1 MVTDRHESE
10 DVTPVPSRVMKV
22 RVSTLAADSRE
33 PGCSDICTLQVQ
45 QGQKL
50 LSFVCQ
56 HLHIHLLKS
65 LRLQSRQACLYLSV
79 EAA

>member
-22 RVSTLAADSRE
+22 RVSTRAADSGKPVIFGLYGYNE
-33 PGCSDICTLQVQ
+33 
-45 QGQKL
+45 GQKL
-50 LSFVCQ
+50 FSSVCQ
-56 HLHIHLLKS
+56 HLHIHLLES
-65 LRLQSRQACLYLSV
+65 WRLQSRQTCLYLSV